1 MAEKAISVWYA
12 MRSQMISAIGTW
24 LLNGSVPMVFHV
36 LSGQKVNSININVLV
51 LNAQSTEPAFSPD
64 LKSVSRREP
73 MGIDTSVVRHKY
85 SSRVSLF
92 RGDARN

>member
-1 MAEKAISVWYA
+1 MSMGAKK
-12 MRSQMISAIGTW
+12 RS
-24 LLNGSVPMVFHV
+24 NGSNNQWNKKENDYNNIAIV
-36 LSGQKVNSININVLV
+36 LA

-85 SSRVSLF
+85 SSRVNLF

>member
-1 MAEKAISVWYA
+1 MP
-12 MRSQMISAIGTW
+12 
-24 LLNGSVPMVFHV
+24 NGSVPTDFHV

>member
-1 MAEKAISVWYA
+1 MP
-12 MRSQMISAIGTW
+12 T
-24 LLNGSVPMVFHV
+24 VFHV
-36 LSGQKVNSININVLV
+36 LSGQKVNFINIKVLV

-85 SSRVSLF
+85 SSRVNLF

>member
-1 MAEKAISVWYA
+1 MP
-12 MRSQMISAIGTW
+12 TD
-24 LLNGSVPMVFHV
+24 FHV

-85 SSRVSLF
+85 SSRVNLF

>member
-1 MAEKAISVWYA
+1 MNIDTILFLGSNSQRNEKKNNYSHTAI
-12 MRSQMISAIGTW
+12 
-24 LLNGSVPMVFHV
+24 V
-36 LSGQKVNSININVLV
+36 LA

>member
-1 MAEKAISVWYA
+1 MQGRPKEVAPTASGIKRRMIIAI
-12 MRSQMISAIGTW
+12 
-24 LLNGSVPMVFHV
+24 
-36 LSGQKVNSININVLV
+36 VLV

-92 RGDARN
+92 HGDARN

>member
-1 MAEKAISVWYA
+1 MP
-12 MRSQMISAIGTW
+12 TD
-24 LLNGSVPMVFHV
+24 FHV

-85 SSRVSLF
+85 SYSSRVNLF
-92 RGDARN
+92 RGDVRN

>member
-1 MAEKAISVWYA
+1 MQGRPKEMAPTASGIK
-12 MRSQMISAIGTW
+12 RRMIIT
-24 LLNGSVPMVFHV
+24 
-36 LSGQKVNSININVLV
+36 IVLV

-85 SSRVSLF
+85 SSRVSLS

>member
-1 MAEKAISVWYA
+1 MQGRAKEVAPTASGIKRRMIIAI
-12 MRSQMISAIGTW
+12 
-24 LLNGSVPMVFHV
+24 
-36 LSGQKVNSININVLV
+36 VLV

-85 SSRVSLF
+85 SSRVNLF
-92 RGDARN
+92 RGDVRN

>member
-1 MAEKAISVWYA
+1 MQGRPKEVATTASGIKRRMIIAI
-12 MRSQMISAIGTW
+12 
-24 LLNGSVPMVFHV
+24 
-36 LSGQKVNSININVLV
+36 VLV

>member
-1 MAEKAISVWYA
+1 
-12 MRSQMISAIGTW
+12 MISAIGTW
-24 LLNGSVPMVFHV
+24 LPNGSVPTVFHV
-36 LSGQKVNSININVLV
+36 LSGQKVNFINIKVLV

>member
-1 MAEKAISVWYA
+1 MLYVQTLLWTITNIETVLLLGSNNQRDEKKNNYSYIAI
-12 MRSQMISAIGTW
+12 
-24 LLNGSVPMVFHV
+24 
-36 LSGQKVNSININVLV
+36 VLV

-92 RGDARN
+92 RGDVRN

>member
-1 MAEKAISVWYA
+1 MHFLTGGVANQTETTIPTLRNARKAERGGSN
-12 MRSQMISAIGTW
+12 SQRNKKENDYSDITI
-24 LLNGSVPMVFHV
+24 
-36 LSGQKVNSININVLV
+36 VLV

>member
-1 MAEKAISVWYA
+1 MQGRPKEVAPTASGIKRRMIIAI
-12 MRSQMISAIGTW
+12 
-24 LLNGSVPMVFHV
+24 
-36 LSGQKVNSININVLV
+36 VLV

-85 SSRVSLF
+85 NSRVSLF